1 MSLTS
6 KQIIALKNIPNC
18 GVKTVRGITEYAK
31 DLFPETPR
39 ELADLINECIK
50 NKIASRLKD
59 TISVDFIEEK
69 LTEAEYILDKSL
81 EYGIRVVNY
90 QEDSF
95 PKKLL
100 NTIDEKGN
108 LDVPILLYYKGD
120 LNVSSLPGIAIIG
133 TREPT
138 PEGIKAGTYFGKL
151 FADKGYNIVSGL
163 AIGCDTAG
171 HKGALLST
179 HGKTT
184 SFLAHGLDSIY
195 PPENTEL
202 AEDIVARGG
211 LLLSEYPIGT
221 RVNRYNL
228 VARDRL
234 QAALADATIV
244 IQTATKGGTMHASNT
259 TLVANKPLFCVKYL
273 NLDYNSKVS
282 GNELLVSKGAQYITS
297 QNAEELVEH
306 ALKGKML

>member
-18 GVKTVRGITEYAK
+18 GIKTVRGITEYAK
-31 DLFPETPR
+31 DLFPETAR
-39 ELADLINECIK
+39 ELTELINECIK

-59 TISVDFIEEK
+59 TISIDFIEEK
-69 LTEAEYILDKSL
+69 LAEAEYILDKSL
-81 EYGIRVVNY
+81 EYGIHVVNY
-90 QEDSF
+90 QEESF

-108 LDVPILLYYKGD
+108 LDIPILLYYKGD
-120 LNVSSLPGIAIIG
+120 LNVASLPGIAIIG

-138 PEGIKAGTYFGKL
+138 TEGIKAGTYLGKL

-163 AIGCDTAG
+163 ALGCDTAG
-171 HKGALLST
+171 HNGALLSCI
-179 HGKTT
+179 GKTT
-184 SFLAHGLDSIY
+184 SFLAHGLDTIY
-195 PPENTEL
+195 PAENADL
-202 AEDIVARGG
+202 ADDIVSKGG
-211 LLLSEYPIGT
+211 LLMSEYPIGT

-244 IQTATKGGTMHASNT
+244 IQTAIKGGTMHAANT
-259 TLVANKPLFCVKYL
+259 TLLANKPLFCVKYR
-273 NLDYNSKVS
+273 NLQSNNKIA
-282 GNELLVSKGAQYITS
+282 GNEYLVSKGAIYLTS
-297 QNAEELVEH
+297 QETIEMVEQ
-306 ALKGKML
+306 AVFK